1 MSSILLAQES
11 QIDMSYACQGDQT
24 VQEDHCE
31 EEMIPL
37 DVRICVVGE
46 VLADKIELAR
56 SLEKLKF
63 PVLYSP
69 DGSEYYQHS
78 EQFDTVFVIDNFEG
92 ALFKRLAQSEHR
104 VIGPS
109 VILSCAKDAQQLPYN
124 SRPVYCQHMSKLV
137 VCFTG
142 FLEKELLKR
151 MAELVHHMGGSVR
164 REFTSKVTHLIANT
178 PSGNKYKAAVS
189 LGTPVMTQQW
199 VHETWKN
206 RDDISI
212 SSLSDKM
219 MMYKMKPFH
228 KCVLSFIGFSEEEQK
243 QMQDISTE
251 QGGSIS
257 EPSDQCCTHIV
268 VDDINLSSLPFEVR
282 PKLTVVKQ
290 EWFWSS
296 IKIDACADAD
306 MYIFNKMA
314 TPARST
320 SVSTPSSKS
329 RKRRRLRESIAQFSH
344 DTDNMETPGL
354 PRKRRSSVL
363 NETGISASSVL
374 DASQTPETASMM
386 NGLCTPVEVDQT
398 PKQPVSRRQQTMMEL
413 LQTET
418 NYVAILST
426 IIKIFKE
433 PLEQHQVGGALLPQE
448 DIKTMFGKIPDIY
461 YVHRRLKEDLQELLK
476 DYSEEKSIGNIIGKH
491 SGDIMKAYPPF
502 VNFYEMIKQ
511 TVERCEKT
519 QPRFHAFLKIQQSKP
534 ECSRQRLADLLI
546 RPVQRLPSMILL
558 LSDLLRR
565 TDKSNPDHSALE
577 RALDSLKQVTEHI
590 NEDKRKTEGHTQMF
604 DVISEID
611 GVPPTLLSAHR
622 SFVTRIDTIEIGDRE
637 HGKGDNFSE
646 KGGSVSMFLFT
657 DLLEICKRRSKAST
671 TSHKSPALSK
681 TSKYY
686 KHIELLPLS
695 HIRRVL
701 DVKETEDCK
710 NTFALL
716 CKPPMEISD
725 RTDRLFMF
733 TLTGDEKSKTQWLKT
748 LSQHM
753 ANITCKANSASF
765 ILKIE
770 PEELELSKSDF
781 ENSKLGKAMRKAK
794 KATRKV
800 GRTFSWKGTP
810 HRLQRAMSSL
820 SNASPMLNDQVT
832 TLVGT
837 PRSRTGARLAS
848 VATLS
853 RVMSSPVR
861 SRPPHTPKMIKNA
874 TIGPSSSSWL

>member
-11 QIDMSYACQGDQT
+11 QIEISYACHGDQTT
-24 VQEDHCE
+24 VQEDPCDG
-31 EEMIPL
+31 MIE
-37 DVRICVVGE
+37 VRVCVVGDA
-46 VLADKIELAR
+46 LADNVDLTR
-56 SLEKLKF
+56 CLEKLNL
-63 PVLYSP
+63 PVVYSP
-69 DGSEYYQHS
+69 DGSEYYQPS
-78 EQFDTVFVIDNFEG
+78 DQFDTVFVLDHFDG
-92 ALFKRLAQSEHR
+92 SLFKKLAQSEHR
-104 VIGPS
+104 VVGPS
-109 VILSCAKDAQQLPYN
+109 LIMSCAHKDEALPYN
-124 SRPVYCQHMSKLV
+124 SRPIYCRHMSKLV

-164 REFTSKVTHLIANT
+164 KDFTSKVTHLIANN
-178 PSGNKYKAAVS
+178 PAGSKYKAAVS
-189 LGTPVMTQQW
+189 LGTPIMTQQW
-199 VHETWKN
+199 VHESWNK
-206 RDDISI
+206 RDDITV
-212 SSLSDKM
+212 SSVSENM
-219 MMYKMKPFH
+219 MVFKMKPFH
-228 KCVLSFIGFSEEEQK
+228 KCVLCFIGFSDEEQE
-243 QMQDISTE
+243 QMEGIAVE

-257 EPSDQCCTHIV
+257 SASDQCCTHIV
-268 VDDINLSSLPFEVR
+268 VDDITMTSLPFEIR
-282 PKLTVVKQ
+282 PKVTVVKQ

-306 MYIFNKMA
+306 MYVFNKMA
-314 TPARST
+314 TPAKSS
-320 SVSTPSSKS
+320 SVSTPTSKS
-329 RKRRRLRESIAQFSH
+329 RKRRRLRESIAQLSH
-344 DTDNMETPGL
+344 DTDHMESPGL

-374 DASQTPETASMM
+374 DASQTPEASVVI
-386 NGLCTPVEVDQT
+386 NGLCTPMEVGQT
-398 PKQPVSRRQQTMMEL
+398 PKQPVSRRQQTLMEL

-426 IIKIFKE
+426 IIKVFKE
-433 PLEQHQVGGALLPQE
+433 PLEQHEVGGPLLPPE
-448 DIKTMFGKIPDIY
+448 DIKTMFGKVPDIHQ
-461 YVHRRLKEDLQELLK
+461 VHCRLREDLQELLK
-476 DYSEEKSIGNIIGKH
+476 NYSEEKSVGVIIEKH
-491 SGDIMKAYPPF
+491 STDIMKAYPPF
-502 VNFYEMIKQ
+502 VNFYEIIKQ
-511 TVERCEKT
+511 TVEKSEKT
-519 QPRFHAFLKIQQSKP
+519 RPRFHAFMKIQQSKP
-534 ECSRQRLADLLI
+534 ECSRQRLTDLLI

-565 TDKSNPDHSALE
+565 TDKTNPDHSALG
-577 RALDSLKQVTEHI
+577 RALDALKQVTDHI

-622 SFVTRIDTIEIGDRE
+622 SYVTRIDTIEIGDRE

-657 DLLEICKRRSKAST
+657 DLLEICKRRSKANST
-671 TSHKSPALSK
+671 SYKSPAVTK
-681 TSKYY
+681 TGQHKCY
-686 KHIELLPLS
+686 KHIEVLPLS

-701 DVKETEDCK
+701 DIKQTDDCK
-710 NTFALL
+710 NAFALL

-733 TLTGDEKSKTQWLKT
+733 TLIGDEKSKTQWLKT
-748 LSQHM
+748 LCQHM
-753 ANITCKANSASF
+753 ANITCKADSAHF
-765 ILKIE
+765 LLQIE

-810 HRLQRAMSSL
+810 QLRLQRAMSTL
-820 SNASPMLNDQVT
+820 SNASPMLNEQVT
-832 TLVGT
+832 SMIGT
-837 PRSRTGARLAS
+837 PRSRTGKRLAS

-853 RVMSSPVR
+853 RVMSPVR
-861 SRPPHTPKMIKNA
+861 TRPPHTPKMIKNA